1 MASEPRIGV
10 TSSGLGF
17 LRHLREDAALA
28 QEVRKLAPTGGLQ
41 PVLALAAAAGYEISA
56 EELRQAHR
64 VDWQLRRAA
73 YAPASAASTVAVV
86 NRASSSR

>member
-1 MASEPRIGV
+1 MPRETHLHG
-10 TSSGLGF
+10 TPPALGF
-17 LRHLREDAALA
+17 LRRLREDASLA
-28 QEVRKLAPTGGLQ
+28 QELRELTPAGGLE
-41 PVLALAAAAGYEISA
+41 PVLELAAAAGYEFSA
-56 EELRQAHR
+56 EELRRAHR